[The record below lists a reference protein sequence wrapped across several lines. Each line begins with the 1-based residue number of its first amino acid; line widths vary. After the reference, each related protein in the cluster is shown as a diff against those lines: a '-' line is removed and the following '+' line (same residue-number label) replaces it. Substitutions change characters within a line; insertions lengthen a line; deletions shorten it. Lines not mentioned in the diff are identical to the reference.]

1 MQTGTRG
8 WGVWWALE
16 AMLLRSLIL
25 MTVASALLAP
35 ALADARDARPGF
47 GARLQAPG
55 NQDVKK
61 APGPPM
67 RGDRGKRVEHDKGH
81 KNRLTEQERRE
92 LHRDLDRANREIY
105 RR

>member
-1 MQTGTRG
+1 
-8 WGVWWALE
+8 
-16 AMLLRSLIL
+16 MLSRSVLL
-25 MTVASALLAP
+25 VAVAAVLLTP

-55 NQDVKK
+55 NQDMKK
-61 APGPPM
+61 APSPPM

-81 KNRLTEQERRE
+81 KSRLTEQERRE
-92 LHRDLDRANREIY
+92 LHRDLERANREIY

>member
-1 MQTGTRG
+1 M
-8 WGVWWALE
+8 
-16 AMLLRSLIL
+16 RSLIL
-25 MTVASALLAP
+25 VTVASVLLAP
-35 ALADARDARPGF
+35 SLADARDARPGF

-61 APGPPM
+61 APDPPM

>member
-1 MQTGTRG
+1 
-8 WGVWWALE
+8 
-16 AMLLRSLIL
+16 MLSRSLIL
-25 MTVASALLAP
+25 VSVAAALLAP
-35 ALADARDARPGF
+35 ALAGARDSRPGF

-55 NQDVKK
+55 NQELKK
-61 APGPPM
+61 PPAPPT
-67 RGDRGKRVEHDKGH
+67 RGERGKRVEHDKGH

>member
-8 WGVWWALE
+8 WSVWWGLE
-16 AMLLRSLIL
+16 AMLLRGLIL
-25 MTVASALLAP
+25 VTVASVLLAP
-35 ALADARDARPGF
+35 ALADARDSRPGF

-55 NQDVKK
+55 NQDMKK
-61 APGPPM
+61 APSPPM
-67 RGDRGKRVEHDKGH
+67 RGDHGKRVEHDKGH

>member
-1 MQTGTRG
+1 
-8 WGVWWALE
+8 
-16 AMLLRSLIL
+16 MLSRSLL
-25 MTVASALLAP
+25 LVVVAAALLAP
-35 ALADARDARPGF
+35 VLADARDSRPGF

-55 NQDVKK
+55 NQDAKK
-61 APGPPM
+61 APAPPM
-67 RGDRGKRVEHDKGH
+67 RGERGKRVEHEKGP

>member
-1 MQTGTRG
+1 
-8 WGVWWALE
+8 
-16 AMLLRSLIL
+16 MLLRSLIL
-25 MTVASALLAP
+25 MTVASVLLAP

>member
-8 WGVWWALE
+8 WCVPWGSE
-16 AMLLRSLIL
+16 AVLLRGLIL
-25 MTVASALLAP
+25 VTVASALLAP
-35 ALADARDARPGF
+35 ALADVRDSRPGF

-55 NQDVKK
+55 NQDMKK
-61 APGPPM
+61 APSPPM
-67 RGDRGKRVEHDKGH
+67 RGDHGKRVEHDKGH
-81 KNRLTEQERRE
+81 KNRLTEEERRE